1 MSKADPVSDDTDK
14 AARGYAGI
22 WSDIE
27 PTDEQLAAFDAFKA
41 GASHERSRLLGEVER
56 LTEAAELRK
65 QVKDDAI
72 AQMNVWAKAAEKA
85 EQARDAALAFHDAW
99 VECEVAMATG
109 SPDLFREKRS
119 RLIALHRAL
128 SPSDRIEPTP
138 EERKD

>member
-1 MSKADPVSDDTDK
+1 MTDK
-14 AARGYAGI
+14 ARIEEIRKRIAANYHHDKSWWGLVL
-22 WSDIE
+22 SD
-27 PTDEQLAAFDAFKA
+27 LAF
-41 GASHERSRLLGEVER
+41 LLGEVER

-138 EERKD
+138 EEGKD

>member
-85 EQARDAALAFHDAW
+85 EQERDAFRDVLEELADLMDA
-99 VECEVAMATG
+99 VYRGEYK
-109 SPDLFREKRS
+109 PDSFTTQPAR
-119 RLIALHRAL
+119 RAL
-128 SPSDRIEPTP
+128 SPSDRKEKTNGG
-138 EERKD
+138 